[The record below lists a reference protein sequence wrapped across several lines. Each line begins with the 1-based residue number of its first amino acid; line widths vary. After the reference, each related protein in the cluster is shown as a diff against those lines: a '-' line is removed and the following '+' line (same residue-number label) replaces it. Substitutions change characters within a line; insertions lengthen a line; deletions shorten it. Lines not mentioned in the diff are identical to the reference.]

1 MHNAQ
6 FTSFVFVH
14 ISKGEN
20 RGLTYCRPYDILQS
34 PAGESPTEYTEGAEY
49 MRRKTTTST
58 EVKNRWN
65 AKTYK
70 RYQVSLRKDEDA
82 ELIRAVE
89 KLKERI
95 GPTDFFRLG
104 IETAIKEGK

>member
-1 MHNAQ
+1 MQ
-6 FTSFVFVH
+6 V
-14 ISKGEN
+14 
-20 RGLTYCRPYDILQS
+20 CDIFQS
-34 PAGESPTEYTEGAEY
+34 PDGESLTEYTEGAEY

-89 KLKERI
+89 KLKERS
-95 GPTDFFRLG
+95 GPTDIFRLG
-104 IETAIKEGK
+104 IETAIKESK